1 MAGFVPQIG
10 AVGVYTLAAP
20 YDSQL
25 TPQVAYTC
33 RSLRELSDIAAAG
46 ETIWERYYQPLGV
59 SEAVYQQDLADNVCI
74 VGLHAG
80 TGEWVYVPSSFIVK
94 APDINGVLYSPVVL
108 GVSLGAIPDS
118 YQLDGLIS
126 RLSNVVESTLG
137 VKPTIKGML
146 ISQPALIPY
155 EESERLESIRQAV
168 ISDSESDYSKL
179 QQAQSALQLTQ
190 SKLQQLET
198 WVKNNLPSP

>member
-1 MAGFVPQIG
+1 MSGFVPQIG

-20 YDSQL
+20 FDTQI

-46 ETIWERYYQPLGV
+46 ETIWERYYEPFGV
-59 SEAVYQQDLADNVCI
+59 SQTVYQQDLADNVCI

-80 TGEWVYVPSSFIVK
+80 TGEWVYVPSSHIIK

-126 RLSNVVESTLG
+126 RISNVVEATLG
-137 VKPTIKGML
+137 IKPTIKGML
-146 ISQPALIPY
+146 ISQPAIIPY
-155 EESERLESIRQAV
+155 EESERLEEVRRTA
-168 ISDSESDYSKL
+168 ISDNESDYSKL
-179 QQAQSALQLTQ
+179 QQATAALQATQ
-190 SKLQQLET
+190 SKLQQLEA